1 MDSGK
6 GFAGKQ
12 EWLSH
17 PNVLP
22 GAVARLVQS
31 LIEEAEAGPE
41 TLTEALS
48 LVTYFARGCNS
59 SLDWK
64 ALCRGPYAGELLHQ
78 AWLLYKNLD
87 TPKDAWV
94 RNSYACFAAYRR
106 PTIHWLS
113 EEGQDEIF
121 DLLNDT
127 DSERVCLGLMTAVGV
142 LWNSSIRRPKN
153 SGVISS
159 QIAHKLESLLFD
171 DNPAVAHVAL
181 WTWSLNL
188 HYVEA
193 MDDVSEHLL
202 NFFLANYFKQDF
214 EDRSNLFS
222 FTLYSCMGLRRDSWK
237 AVLTTEQIAHIQTIP
252 LPKAGDPNDK
262 NISAALVIAFH
273 AGSVWDDAE
282 LVTKIAEY
290 REFAIQV
297 GGRRECV
304 RLDKMLS
311 QIEPFGVQHL
321 KVLEEQEAKDELI
334 DTDID
339 FVDEEEFEDL
349 SESSEV

>member
-1 MDSGK
+1 M
-6 GFAGKQ
+6 
-12 EWLSH
+12 
-17 PNVLP
+17 
-22 GAVARLVQS
+22 
-31 LIEEAEAGPE
+31 
-41 TLTEALS
+41 
-48 LVTYFARGCNS
+48 
-59 SLDWK
+59 
-64 ALCRGPYAGELLHQ
+64 
-78 AWLLYKNLD
+78 
-87 TPKDAWV
+87 
-94 RNSYACFAAYRR
+94 
-106 PTIHWLS
+106 
-113 EEGQDEIF
+113 
-121 DLLNDT
+121 
-127 DSERVCLGLMTAVGV
+127 
-142 LWNSSIRRPKN
+142 
-153 SGVISS
+153 
-159 QIAHKLESLLFD
+159 
-171 DNPAVAHVAL
+171 
-181 WTWSLNL
+181 
-188 HYVEA
+188 
-193 MDDVSEHLL
+193 
-202 NFFLANYFKQDF
+202 
-214 EDRSNLFS
+214 
-222 FTLYSCMGLRRDSWK
+222 
-237 AVLTTEQIAHIQTIP
+237 TTEQIAHIQTIP